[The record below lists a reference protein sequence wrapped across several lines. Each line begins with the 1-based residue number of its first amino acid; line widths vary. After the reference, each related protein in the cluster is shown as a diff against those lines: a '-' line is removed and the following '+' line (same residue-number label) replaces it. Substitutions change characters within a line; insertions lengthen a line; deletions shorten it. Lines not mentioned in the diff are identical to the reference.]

1 MTCTIYLSIVGVK
14 VWTEIVSLDE
24 FHEVRRVQQELN
36 RSKDKVFSSI
46 DVRREPGG
54 GRYSDNRYS
63 AISKWVTQWVWVR
76 VKVTVRVS

>member
-14 VWTEIVSLDE
+14 VWTVIVSLDV

-46 DVRREPGG
+46 DV
-54 GRYSDNRYS
+54 
-63 AISKWVTQWVWVR
+63 
-76 VKVTVRVS
+76 